1 MVTPEQAMNRLNRDV
16 GAAVRPLGF
25 RGSRGT
31 WILTTP
37 DGIAQVGTGR
47 RSLPA
52 PGGRGTI
59 FVGVGYVVVPLAWW
73 EYVNWRGA
81 RWGQP
86 AIPLDKHAL
95 SHRIGFVEARRRP
108 DHDHYHMK
116 LDPDAYPANVTTAD
130 ELERAAAALGD
141 AAGTLARTAIDL
153 LRPGRYLEAMLGI
166 DDIGYGMWESVVV
179 LLAERG
185 PSPQLDRAIDDMCD
199 SYAASGAE
207 RPEQIIHY
215 ARTRAGDKA
224 AQ

>member
-1 MVTPEQAMNRLNRDV
+1 MNRLNKDV

-31 WILTTP
+31 WMLTTP

-47 RSLPA
+47 RTMPA
-52 PGGRGTI
+52 PGGGTI
-59 FVGVGYVVVPLAWW
+59 FVGVGFIVVPLAWW
-73 EYVNWRGA
+73 EYVTWRSA
-81 RWGQP
+81 RWGQRAVP
-86 AIPLDKHAL
+86 FGKDAL
-95 SHRIGFVEARRRP
+95 RHGIGFIENRWRP
-108 DHDHYHMK
+108 EHGHYHMK
-116 LDPDAYPANVTTAD
+116 IDPAAYPANVTTTD

-141 AAGTLARTAIDL
+141 AAGTIARTAVDL

-185 PSPQLDRAIDDMCD
+185 PSPELDQAIDDMCD
-199 SYAASGAE
+199 SYAAHGAE

-215 ARTRAGDKA
+215 ARTRAEDLSA
-224 AQ
+224 P